1 MLGGDD
7 GPTRA
12 PRETRK
18 RKSVAKDR
26 VERDEEDLVRLYLS
40 DIGQYTLLTKDDE
53 VRLAKQIEAGKT
65 SLTELDAAGKDISA
79 TKKRELRRVA
89 REGEDAERAFVQ
101 SNLRLV
107 VSIAKKYQAS
117 GLPLLDLIQEGN
129 LGLMHAVEK
138 FDWRKGFKFSTYATW
153 WIRQAITRGIANT
166 GRTIRLPVHAGDT
179 LARLQKA
186 RSRLELKYG
195 RPATLAELAVEVE
208 MPEEKVT
215 EALRFAAEPLSLSEP
230 LREDGDAELGDVVED
245 KTAES
250 PFEMAATSLLPEEI
264 QRLLGPLDERERE
277 ILRLR
282 FGLDRG
288 EPRTLE
294 EVGEHFNLTRER
306 IRQIEARAMSKLR
319 HPSSDTGA
327 RDLLAV

>member
-1 MLGGDD
+1 L
-7 GPTRA
+7 PK
-12 PRETRK
+12 E
-18 RKSVAKDR
+18 R
-26 VERDEEDLVRLYLS
+26 VERDEEDLVRLYLT
-40 DIGQYTLLTKDDE
+40 DIGQYPLLTKEDE
-53 VRLAKQIEAGKT
+53 VRLAQKIEKGV
-65 SLTELDAAGKDISA
+65 E
-79 TKKRELRRVA
+79 A
-89 REGEDAERAFVQ
+89 REKLSASEELTAKEKSDLKRLDRNGARAEKKFVQ

-186 RSRLELKYG
+186 RTRLELKYG
-195 RPATLAELAVEVE
+195 RPATMTELAADVE
-208 MPEEKVT
+208 MPEDKIT
-215 EALRFAAEPLSLSEP
+215 EALRFANEPLSLSEP

-245 KTAES
+245 RGAAS
-250 PFEMAATSLLPEEI
+250 PFEVAATSLLPDEI
-264 QRLLGPLDERERE
+264 ARLLAPLDERERE
-277 ILRLR
+277 ILKLR

>member
-1 MLGGDD
+1 M
-7 GPTRA
+7 
-12 PRETRK
+12 
-18 RKSVAKDR
+18 AKDR
-26 VERDEEDLVRLYLS
+26 IDRDEEDLVRLYLT

-53 VRLAKQIEAGKT
+53 VRLAKAIEAGKLANEEMAAT
-65 SLTELDAAGKDISA
+65 ATLTP
-79 TKKRELRRVA
+79 TKRRELRKAA
-89 REGEDAERAFVQ
+89 REGEIAERAFVQ

-186 RSRLELKYG
+186 RSRLELKFG
-195 RPATLAELAVEVE
+195 RPATLAELAKEVE
-208 MPEEKVT
+208 MPEDKVT

-245 KTAES
+245 RSAES
-250 PFEMAATSLLPEEI
+250 PFEVAATALLPEEI
-264 QRLLGPLDERERE
+264 QRLLAPLDERERE

-282 FGLDRG
+282 FGLDGSG
-288 EPRTLE
+288 EGRTLE
-294 EVGEHFNLTRER
+294 EVGEHFQLTRER

-327 RDLLAV
+327 RDLLSV

>member
-1 MLGGDD
+1 M
-7 GPTRA
+7 
-12 PRETRK
+12 
-18 RKSVAKDR
+18 AKDR
-26 VERDEEDLVRLYLS
+26 IDRDEEDLVRLYLT

-53 VRLAKQIEAGKT
+53 VRLAKAIEAGK
-65 SLTELDAAGKDISA
+65 LANEEMANSA
-79 TKKRELRRVA
+79 TLTPTKRRELRKAA
-89 REGEDAERAFVQ
+89 REGEIAERAFVQ

-186 RSRLELKYG
+186 RSRLELKFG
-195 RPATLAELAVEVE
+195 RPATLAELAKEVE
-208 MPEEKVT
+208 MPEDKVT

-245 KTAES
+245 RSAES
-250 PFEMAATSLLPEEI
+250 PFEVAATALLPEEI
-264 QRLLGPLDERERE
+264 QRLLAPLDERERE

-282 FGLDRG
+282 FGLDGSG
-288 EPRTLE
+288 EGRTLE
-294 EVGEHFNLTRER
+294 EVGEHFQLTRER

-327 RDLLAV
+327 RDLLSV

>member
-1 MLGGDD
+1 
-7 GPTRA
+7 
-12 PRETRK
+12 
-18 RKSVAKDR
+18 VAKDR
-26 VERDEEDLVRLYLS
+26 IDRDEEDLVRLYLT

-53 VRLAKQIEAGKT
+53 VRLAKAIEAGKLANEEMANT
-65 SLTELDAAGKDISA
+65 TNLTP
-79 TKKRELRRVA
+79 TKRRELRKAA
-89 REGEDAERAFVQ
+89 REGEIAERAFVQ

-186 RSRLELKYG
+186 RSRLELKFG
-195 RPATLAELAVEVE
+195 RPATLAELAKEVE
-208 MPEEKVT
+208 MPEDKVT

-245 KTAES
+245 RSAES
-250 PFEMAATSLLPEEI
+250 PFEVAATALLPEEI
-264 QRLLGPLDERERE
+264 QRLLAPLDERERE

-282 FGLDRG
+282 FGLDGSG
-288 EPRTLE
+288 EGRTLE
-294 EVGEHFNLTRER
+294 EVGEHFQLTRER

-327 RDLLAV
+327 RDLLSV